1 MKGIEKKWKEKSK
14 IKKYNELEFLE
25 LTEEDLKPLVLTEKE
40 LKEMEFEL
48 QKIDFELPKIDFD
61 FKKIEEIEYPIL
73 TPLSQEE
80 ERKFMEEISK
90 HMMTGEEEKTFGK
103 LINESLEKS
112 EKEMREI
119 LDKTP
124 MVDFNFKE

>member
-1 MKGIEKKWKEKSK
+1 MKKKKQN
-14 IKKYNELEFLE
+14 KKYNELEFLE

-48 QKIDFELPKIDFD
+48 QKIDFELTKTDFD
-61 FKKIEEIEYPIL
+61 FKDIGEIEYPIL

-80 ERKFMEEISK
+80 ERKFIEEISK
-90 HMMTGEEEKTFGK
+90 HMMTEEEEEVFEK

-112 EKEMREI
+112 EKEMRDI
-119 LDKTP
+119 LDKTT

>member
-1 MKGIEKKWKEKSK
+1 MKRNERKGKKQN
-14 IKKYNELEFLE
+14 KKKNELEFLE
-25 LTEEDLKPLVLTEKE
+25 LTVKDLKPLVLTEKE
-40 LKEMEFEL
+40 LKEIEFEL
-48 QKIDFELPKIDFD
+48 QKIDFELTKTDFD
-61 FKKIEEIEYPIL
+61 FKDIREIEYPIL

-90 HMMTGEEEKTFGK
+90 HMMTEEEEKTFGK

-119 LDKTP
+119 LAKTT
-124 MVDFNFKE
+124 MADFNFNE

>member
-1 MKGIEKKWKEKSK
+1 MKRNERKGKKQN
-14 IKKYNELEFLE
+14 KKKNELEFLE
-25 LTEEDLKPLVLTEKE
+25 LTVKDLKPLVLTEKE
-40 LKEMEFEL
+40 LKEIEFEL
-48 QKIDFELPKIDFD
+48 QKIDFELTKTDFD
-61 FKKIEEIEYPIL
+61 FKDIREIEYPIL

-90 HMMTGEEEKTFGK
+90 HMMTEEEEKTFGK

-119 LDKTP
+119 LAKTT
-124 MVDFNFKE
+124 MADFNFKE

>member
-1 MKGIEKKWKEKSK
+1 MKRNKRKGKKQN
-14 IKKYNELEFLE
+14 KKKNELEFLE
-25 LTEEDLKPLVLTEKE
+25 LTVKDLKPLVLTEKE
-40 LKEMEFEL
+40 LKKIEFEL
-48 QKIDFELPKIDFD
+48 QKIDFELTKTDFD
-61 FKKIEEIEYPIL
+61 FKDIREIEYPIL

-90 HMMTGEEEKTFGK
+90 HMMTEEEEKTFGK

-119 LDKTP
+119 LAKTT
-124 MVDFNFKE
+124 MADFNFKE

>member
-1 MKGIEKKWKEKSK
+1 M
-14 IKKYNELEFLE
+14 L
-25 LTEEDLKPLVLTEKE
+25 EDLEIKEIEIQEPEFGLTKFD
-40 LKEMEFEL
+40 FEL
-48 QKIDFELPKIDFD
+48 SEIDLELPKIDFD
-61 FKKIEEIEYPIL
+61 FKELGKIEYPIL

-80 ERKFMEEISK
+80 ERKFIEEISK
-90 HMMTGEEEKTFGK
+90 YMMTKEEEKAFGK

>member
-14 IKKYNELEFLE
+14 IKKKNELEFLE
-25 LTEEDLKPLVLTEKE
+25 LTVKDLKPLVLTEKE
-40 LKEMEFEL
+40 LKEIEFEL
-48 QKIDFELPKIDFD
+48 QKIDFELTKTDFD
-61 FKKIEEIEYPIL
+61 FKDIREIEYPIL

-80 ERKFMEEISK
+80 ERKFIEEISK
-90 HMMTGEEEKTFGK
+90 YMMTKEEEKAFGK

-119 LDKTP
+119 LAKTT
-124 MVDFNFKE
+124 MTDFNFKE

>member
-1 MKGIEKKWKEKSK
+1 MKRNERKGKKQN
-14 IKKYNELEFLE
+14 KKKNELEFLE
-25 LTEEDLKPLVLTEKE
+25 LTVKDLKPLVLTEKE
-40 LKEMEFEL
+40 LKKIEFEL
-48 QKIDFELPKIDFD
+48 QKIDFELTKTDFD
-61 FKKIEEIEYPIL
+61 FKDIREIEYPIL

-90 HMMTGEEEKTFGK
+90 HMMTEEEEKTFGK

-119 LDKTP
+119 LAKTT
-124 MVDFNFKE
+124 MADFNFKE

>member
-1 MKGIEKKWKEKSK
+1 MKRNERKGKKQN
-14 IKKYNELEFLE
+14 KKKNELEFLE
-25 LTEEDLKPLVLTEKE
+25 LTVKDLKPLVLTEKE
-40 LKEMEFEL
+40 LKKIEFEL
-48 QKIDFELPKIDFD
+48 QKIDFELTKTDFD
-61 FKKIEEIEYPIL
+61 FKDIREIEYPIL

>member
-1 MKGIEKKWKEKSK
+1 MKGKKQN
-14 IKKYNELEFLE
+14 KKKNELEFLE
-25 LTEEDLKPLVLTEKE
+25 LTVKDLKPLVLTEKE
-40 LKEMEFEL
+40 LKKIEFEL
-48 QKIDFELPKIDFD
+48 QKIDFELTKTDFD
-61 FKKIEEIEYPIL
+61 FKDIREIEYPIL

-90 HMMTGEEEKTFGK
+90 HMMTEEEEKTFGK

-119 LDKTP
+119 LAKTT
-124 MVDFNFKE
+124 MADFNFKE

>member
-1 MKGIEKKWKEKSK
+1 MKRNERKGKKQN
-14 IKKYNELEFLE
+14 KKKNELEFLE
-25 LTEEDLKPLVLTEKE
+25 LTVKDLKPLVLTEKE
-40 LKEMEFEL
+40 LREIEFEL
-48 QKIDFELPKIDFD
+48 QKIDFELTKTDFD
-61 FKKIEEIEYPIL
+61 FKDIREIEYPIL

-90 HMMTGEEEKTFGK
+90 HMMTEEEEKTFGK

-119 LDKTP
+119 LAKTT
-124 MVDFNFKE
+124 MADFNFKE